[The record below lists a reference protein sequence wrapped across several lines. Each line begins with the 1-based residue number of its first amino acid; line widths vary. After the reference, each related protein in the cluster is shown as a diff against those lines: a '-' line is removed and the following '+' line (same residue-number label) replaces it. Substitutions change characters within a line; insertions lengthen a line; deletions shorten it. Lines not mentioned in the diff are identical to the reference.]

1 MKASEDIFTTRSI
14 RALIL
19 KNAETNLVDINANL
33 AEDYLK
39 DFDMSQP
46 YMKEFVDEIYEIL

>member
-1 MKASEDIFTTRSI
+1 M
-14 RALIL
+14 
-19 KNAETNLVDINANL
+19 DINANL

-46 YMKEFVDEIYEIL
+46 YMKEFVDEIYEILWDSSSNSYTK